1 MLSSGTLNQNLNV
14 QSILNRVAYENLIDN
29 FYYAKFKDV
38 VYGSEVCIQ
47 DLPIILGSDTHK
59 SFWEKDYG
67 DVFSVKE
74 GNFSR
79 IIQTNPKKF
88 QFQ

>member
-38 VYGSEVCIQ
+38 IYGSEVCI
-47 DLPIILGSDTHK
+47 
-59 SFWEKDYG
+59 
-67 DVFSVKE
+67 
-74 GNFSR
+74 
-79 IIQTNPKKF
+79 
-88 QFQ
+88 